1 MIIELEILVD
11 LSKLSDVT
19 KNDVATKTVHDKLVA
34 KVNNIDAS
42 RFVLKTENDTDKSE
56 LENKIPD
63 TGGLIIM
70 PKSLI

>member
-11 LSKLSDVT
+11 LSKLSD
-19 KNDVATKTVHDKLVA
+19 D
-34 KVNNIDAS
+34 NIDAS
-42 RFVLKTENDTDKSE
+42 RFVLKTKNDTDKSE